1 MALTV
6 EQLTMARPSQEDAE
20 AVTQLDRALESAL
33 AASAQTLNGTAPHRL
48 ALVGPDGSHVPIPL
62 SVYELLH
69 EIVHHMAR
77 GDSITLVPRHKE
89 LTTQQAA
96 EVLNISRPFLIKL
109 LDRGEMPYRREG
121 THRRIALED
130 VLDYRDRRSAKRQRG
145 IEHLAQR
152 SQDLN
157 IY

>member
-6 EQLTMARPSQEDAE
+6 ERLPIASPSHEDAE
-20 AVTQLDRALESAL
+20 AVAQLDRTLGSVLE
-33 AASAQTLNGTAPHRL
+33 ASSQKPNEISPYRL
-48 ALVGPDGSHVPIPL
+48 AVVGPDGSHVPIPL
-62 SVYELLH
+62 AVCELLH

-77 GDSITLVPRHKE
+77 GDSVTLVPRHKE

-130 VLDYRDRRSAKRQRG
+130 VLVYRDRRSAKRRRG
-145 IEHLAQR
+145 IEHLAQK
-152 SQDLN
+152 SQDLD